1 MTAGIVMIHSYK
13 GKPGGGPA
21 DGNHPH
27 HGSGSGSTRSSPTS
41 QLSGGGGG
49 GSGSGGFHSR
59 LTGCFWF
66 FLVMSLLCMSGYFF
80 RDYIRRVLV
89 VVEHQDDVA
98 IIAVLTLLYVLVSLP
113 FAWGYLVI
121 NIATGYLYGLVK
133 GLLVTMFTATL
144 GILIAHFIIKKL
156 LTKYVRRYAKKKN

>member
-1 MTAGIVMIHSYK
+1 MSRSPSLSWSPQAREPPTTAES
-13 GKPGGGPA
+13 A
-21 DGNHPH
+21 SEAACLLN
-27 HGSGSGSTRSSPTS
+27 
-41 QLSGGGGG
+41 G

-156 LTKYVRRYAKKKN
+156 LTKYVRRYAKKNN